1 MPVPDQLAVLIVG
14 AGVAGLSV
22 AIALRQ
28 RGIPATV
35 VERGEPGPAAGT
47 GLYLVGAATRA
58 LTALGVAEAAVR
70 VGAVSRSQSFYTHH
84 GRRLA
89 VIDAESFWAPC
100 GPCIGVT
107 RATLHHLLVERA
119 ALGSSLRYGT
129 SVLTLEQ
136 DAEAV
141 SVECTDRLRER
152 YELVVG
158 ADGIRSFVRR
168 QVLGGS
174 QPSFRGQ
181 VGWRFLARR
190 PPGIEGWTVFLGAD
204 RAFLLLPVSH
214 DEVYCYAD
222 RRVPH
227 PLADPPQGRLQR
239 LRAAFQDFAEPVREV
254 LAALETPEQV
264 HVAPIEDVVLD
275 QWSRGRVLLIGD
287 AAHAMSPNMACGVA
301 LAVEDALVLAELVGE
316 GEPVATVLARF
327 QQRRAAR
334 VRWVRAQT
342 DRRDRLRGLP
352 VVVRNAFLRFSAERT
367 YHANYRPLLD
377 LP

>member
-1 MPVPDQLAVLIVG
+1 MPSERVLIVG
-14 AGVAGLSV
+14 AGVAGLSL

-28 RGIPATV
+28 RGVAATV
-35 VERGEPGPAAGT
+35 VERGEPGSAAGT

-58 LTALGVAEAAVR
+58 LNALSVAEAVAGS
-70 VGAVSRSQSFYTHH
+70 GAVSRSQAFYTHR

-100 GPCIGVT
+100 GPCIGIA
-107 RATLHHLLVERA
+107 RAALHHLLVERT
-119 ALGSSLRYGT
+119 ALGSSLRYNT

-136 DAEAV
+136 DPEGV
-141 SVECTDRLRER
+141 SVECTDRTRER
-152 YELVVG
+152 YTLVVG

-168 QVLGGS
+168 QGFGGS
-174 QPSFRGQ
+174 EPHFRGQ

-190 PPGIEGWTVFLGAD
+190 PPGIDGWTVFLGPD
-204 RAFLLLPVSH
+204 RAFLLLPISD

-222 RRVPH
+222 RSVPQ
-227 PLADPPQGRLQR
+227 PLADPPLGRLQR

-254 LAALETPEQV
+254 LTTLEAPEQV
-264 HVAPIEDVVLD
+264 HVAPIEDVDLD

-287 AAHAMSPNMACGVA
+287 AAHAMSPNMACGVV
-301 LAVEDALVLAELVGE
+301 LAVEDAVVLSELVSE
-316 GEPVATVLARF
+316 GGPVAAVLARF

-342 DRRDRLRGLP
+342 DRRDRLRRLP
-352 VVVRNAFLRFSAERT
+352 VVVRNALLRLWAERT
-367 YHANYRPLLD
+367 YHANYQPLLD
-377 LP
+377 PA